1 MYKDLVKL
9 IEEQLAEQEVVV
21 IAISGHGGSGKST
34 LAEKL
39 AQQFNIANNQIIQ
52 SDALHAKDY
61 MQTRDLFGM
70 HDWDSIFE
78 LLANIRNDDR
88 LNYTKRDD
96 KEIESVVDIPRPR
109 LVIIEGI
116 RLIRP
121 EILPFVDESIWVDCP
136 LEIATMRAKERN
148 RQQGDSEAEIALW
161 DSKWAPEAKLYFE
174 QVKPDKISS
183 FIYRDQGLT
192 LT

>member
-39 AQQFNIANNQIIQ
+39 AQQFNIAKNQIIQ

-161 DSKWAPEAKLYFE
+161 D
-174 QVKPDKISS
+174 
-183 FIYRDQGLT
+183 
-192 LT
+192 

>member
-39 AQQFNIANNQIIQ
+39 AQQFNIAKNQIIQ

-161 DSKWAPEAKLYFE
+161 DGKWAPEAKLYFE

>member
-1 MYKDLVKL
+1 
-9 IEEQLAEQEVVV
+9 
-21 IAISGHGGSGKST
+21 
-34 LAEKL
+34 
-39 AQQFNIANNQIIQ
+39 
-52 SDALHAKDY
+52 
-61 MQTRDLFGM
+61 M
-70 HDWDSIFE
+70 HDWGSIFE

>member
-39 AQQFNIANNQIIQ
+39 AQQFNIAKNQIIQ